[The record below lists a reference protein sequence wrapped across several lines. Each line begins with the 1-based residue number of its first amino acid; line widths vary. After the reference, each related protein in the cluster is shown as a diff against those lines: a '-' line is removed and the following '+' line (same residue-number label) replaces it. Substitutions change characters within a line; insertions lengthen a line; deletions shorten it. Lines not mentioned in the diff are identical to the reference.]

1 MTCDHAQNQIDDLL
15 LCVDGSGSDQ
25 EWTAL
30 EELRV
35 RLKDRLPDRLLE
47 LYRKSKK
54 WQARSACVY
63 HSAKFATT
71 SPSAVEL
78 AIQALTDKSQVVRYR
93 ACLLLA
99 CTQDRALLPTLH
111 DMRDGVAEMTKADLD
126 AAIDAIESQ
135 NRNYFV
141 DREHSGLM
149 TLNV

>member
-1 MTCDHAQNQIDDLL
+1 MTHDHTQNQIDNLL
-15 LCVDGSGSDQ
+15 QYVDGSGSDQ
-25 EWTAL
+25 EWSAL

-35 RLKDRLPDRLLE
+35 RLNNRLPEKLLA
-47 LYRKSKK
+47 LYRKSRK
-54 WQARSACVY
+54 WQVRSACVY
-63 HSAKFATT
+63 HSAKYATT

-78 AIQALTDKSQVVRYR
+78 ALQALTDKSQVVRYR

-99 CTQDRALLPTLH
+99 CTQDRALLPKLH
-111 DMRDGVAEMTKADLD
+111 DMRDRVAEMTKADLD
-126 AAIDAIESQ
+126 AAIDAIGSQ